1 MAKPAVL
8 PPEEWADWPDERLL
22 DLVRAERAAW
32 KRAGLG
38 EKSAVLKLV
47 VEESVREL
55 SAAYGLD
62 RSKWTWG
69 EANRLTARHP
79 LGLVPGLGWV
89 FDPPHVPMP
98 GGSGVPRVST
108 PSFGQSMRF
117 LVDWGAPDMAT
128 LVVPF
133 GVSGHVGSPH
143 RMDQFPY
150 WRGGDPAGAATRL
163 ARPPA
168 GTPMVFRP

>member
-1 MAKPAVL
+1 VRGERVRLA
-8 PPEEWADWPDERLL
+8 DERLL
-22 DLVRAERAAW
+22 DLVRADKAAW
-32 KRAGLG
+32 KRARLG
-38 EKSAVLKLV
+38 DKGAVLKLV

-62 RSKWTWG
+62 RAKWTWG

-79 LGLVPGLGWV
+79 LGLVPGLGLV

-117 LVDWGAPDMAT
+117 LVDWGAPDAAT

-143 RMDQFPY
+143 RMDEFPF
-150 WRGGDPAGAATRL
+150 WRNGDPSGAATRL
-163 ARPPA
+163 EKPPA